1 MNEQEK
7 AHVVVYRDMLN
18 TWHGDNPMG
27 AIAGFAPEQ
36 EFILRLRT
44 KLEREYYEGREK
56 LRMPKD
62 KDYTEW
68 DRKTML
74 EASIAALRE
83 QYEYVKGLEELVR
96 ERVELYKLMMKG

>member
-1 MNEQEK
+1 MTKDTTLAQKLDELLGRFDNGELVALVSEQPGLLKERCR
-7 AHVVVYRDMLN
+7 V
-18 TWHGDNPMG
+18 
-27 AIAGFAPEQ
+27 Q
-36 EFILRLRT
+36 
-44 KLEREYYEGREK
+44 REYFEGREK

>member
-1 MNEQEK
+1 MTKNIVIQDAEAWLDARIGPDKDLIQ
-7 AHVVVYRDMLN
+7 
-18 TWHGDNPMG
+18 
-27 AIAGFAPEQ
+27 
-36 EFILRLRT
+36 LRLLRMRC
-44 KLEREYYEGREK
+44 KKEREYFEGREK

-83 QYEYVKGLEELVR
+83 EYEYVKGLEELVR